1 MCLFVLGYPKICW
14 QMITFHIS
22 RNFRIARGTTFQSA
36 ELHDATQASET
47 LQQKCSQHLGSPQ
60 SGTSFESKNMGNLQH
75 LAISIGGIRYH
86 KPMDSGFGP
95 PIFTLEARKN

>member
-22 RNFRIARGTTFQSA
+22 RNFQIARGTTFQSA

-47 LQQKCSQHLGSPQ
+47 LQQKCSQHLLGSPG
-60 SGTSFESKNMGNLQH
+60 SATSFESKNGESTAPGYFNRGNQIEL
-75 LAISIGGIRYH
+75 S
-86 KPMDSGFGP
+86 
-95 PIFTLEARKN
+95 

>member
-1 MCLFVLGYPKICW
+1 MHVYNIYIYICIVIIIIIIIIIYYYYGYMCLFVLGYPKICW

-47 LQQKCSQHLGSPQ
+47 LQQKCSQHL
-60 SGTSFESKNMGNLQH
+60 
-75 LAISIGGIRYH
+75 
-86 KPMDSGFGP
+86 FGVTGQCYL
-95 PIFTLEARKN
+95 F